1 MSKHWEIT
9 FYSNSA
15 LIFFITLTLACYLLP
30 FCFLIFSNKPL
41 SPSQNSW
48 FCSETKLH
56 SSDLCLAAGWP
67 LKFADACHILQ
78 IIFCKNLLKICFIP
92 PYNYAVFCAGLSH
105 KIPNNY
111 IEVCGCVGMRRS
123 SKGMNTLAGHCVLIC
138 LTFLQAGKWLRFRLL
153 KNLRS
158 KLISHTL

>member
-15 LIFFITLTLACYLLP
+15 LIFFITFTLACYFFLS

-48 FCSETKLH
+48 FYSENKLH
-56 SSDLCLAAGWP
+56 SSDLCLAARRP
-67 LKFADACHILQ
+67 LNFADACHLLQ
-78 IIFCKNLLKICFIP
+78 ILFRKNLLKICFIP
-92 PYNYAVFCAGLSH
+92 PYNYAAFCAALSH

-111 IEVCGCVGMRRS
+111 IEVCGCVDMRRS
-123 SKGMNTLAGHCVLIC
+123 SKGMKTLAGHCVLVC
-138 LTFLQAGKWLRFRLL
+138 LTFLQAGRWL

-158 KLISHTL
+158 KLFSLWI